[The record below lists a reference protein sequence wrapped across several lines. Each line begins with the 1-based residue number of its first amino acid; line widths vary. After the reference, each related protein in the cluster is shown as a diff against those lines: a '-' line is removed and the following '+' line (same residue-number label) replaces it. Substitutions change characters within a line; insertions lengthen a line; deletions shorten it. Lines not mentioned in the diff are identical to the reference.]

1 MTIIR
6 GFRIVASP
14 CCGAQYS
21 FPRYVSMNF
30 MAFEY
35 WTDGW
40 RDGSL
45 MPNDEGL
52 RRCKC
57 GQYILVRDMVAID
70 TADSSELPYMD
81 HVPDELLPEC
91 IAKATSKEV
100 EVAAR
105 LGYWRYLNHPYRDR
119 YRQHRDAEEAVT
131 KAAWEA
137 ANPDRRNWWGKL
149 RGRQAP
155 SYSRPPGS
163 PFTYPAFEASEEQL
177 QNMQSLSEILREWVA
192 ASRQGWP
199 WQACS
204 VSAAGPV
211 KPLPARPSPLPV
223 IYWATFLPDSS
234 CLTRQR
240 LSSLSCSAPT
250 GGAG

>member
-1 MTIIR
+1 
-6 GFRIVASP
+6 
-14 CCGAQYS
+14 
-21 FPRYVSMNF
+21 MNF

-57 GQYILVRDMVAID
+57 GQYILVRDMVVID

-91 IAKATSKEV
+91 IAKAASKEV
-100 EVAAR
+100 EIAAR
-105 LGYWRYLNHPYRDR
+105 LGYWRYLNHPYRER

-137 ANPDRRNWWGKL
+137 ANPDCRTWWDKF
-149 RGRQAP
+149 RGRKAP
-155 SYSRPPGS
+155 TYSRPPVS
-163 PFTYPAFEASEEQL
+163 PFTYPAFEPSAEQL
-177 QNMQSLSEILREWVA
+177 ENME
-192 ASRQGWP
+192 
-199 WQACS
+199 
-204 VSAAGPV
+204 
-211 KPLPARPSPLPV
+211 
-223 IYWATFLPDSS
+223 
-234 CLTRQR
+234 R
-240 LSSLSCSAPT
+240 LSAILLEWREEARTRYALELADLYREQGRFEEAESVIQTLDEDQRGVTSHLITRLIKEKQPAPMRYRM
-250 GGAG
+250 